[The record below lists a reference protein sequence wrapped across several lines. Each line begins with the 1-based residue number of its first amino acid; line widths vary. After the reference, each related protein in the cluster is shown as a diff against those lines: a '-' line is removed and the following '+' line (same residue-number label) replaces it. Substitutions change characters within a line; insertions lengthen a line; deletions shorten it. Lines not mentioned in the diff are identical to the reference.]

1 MSSPQM
7 KWRKNSL
14 VSVNVKLKLGQ
25 GLMRVFVAN
34 QDRGYVGKTITV
46 TQEEDQEAVA
56 SIIYTISRERQSSVT
71 SQVRVVNKEVYASS
85 QTH

>member
-1 MSSPQM
+1 M
-7 KWRKNSL
+7 

-56 SIIYTISRERQSSVT
+56 GIIYTISRERQSSVT
-71 SQVRVVNKEVYASS
+71 SQVRVVNKEVYASVLTNKFLIPS
-85 QTH
+85 PEQ